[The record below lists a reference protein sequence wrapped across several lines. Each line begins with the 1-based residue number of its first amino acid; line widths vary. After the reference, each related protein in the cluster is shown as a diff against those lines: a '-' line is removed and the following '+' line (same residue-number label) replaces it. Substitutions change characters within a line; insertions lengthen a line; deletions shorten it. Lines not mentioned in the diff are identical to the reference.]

1 MDRSTAENDVIKL
14 PSMGESRRAEGLIPS
29 LLNDNADLRLRYS
42 RVISRAGPRQ
52 RGVSN
57 LPSYRGDTRRKRRVT
72 QRAVETCV
80 LARTAAL
87 MHGVPATFHFLR
99 PVSLAGVL
107 LAFLPSDTHR
117 MRWMHRTPG
126 RDACRRTKTLEGCQ
140 PFERVTSAFLLP
152 SSYRI
157 FLLASLPPGGRESGR
172 DRGREISAGSL
183 PSSRDAKLF
192 RVNGTLR
199 RSFFLRRTSSLFAA
213 AQLSRLENSRGF
225 IASRENRCELRYRG
239 GLFLPIAR
247 RANLAKLSSCESY
260 QPPARLALAEFAFEE
275 TPQLSS
281 PFFSKAIDR
290 DKEPQTLPCRRCEFL
305 PLVPLCPNSP
315 WSSPIF
321 PALRGLK
328 APSGG
333 SVASDGIAAN
343 KSPDWQFR
351 VSQLSPLLPAA
362 SQFTIKMSLS
372 HYLAPRLALKA
383 FDVTFHL
390 PGTATASPKRC
401 VD

>member
-1 MDRSTAENDVIKL
+1 MLVHVS
-14 PSMGESRRAEGLIPS
+14 
-29 LLNDNADLRLRYS
+29 
-42 RVISRAGPRQ
+42 RQ

-107 LAFLPSDTHR
+107 LAFLPSDIHR

-157 FLLASLPPGGRESGR
+157 FLLASLPLES
-172 DRGREISAGSL
+172 GREISAGSL
-183 PSSRDAKLF
+183 PSSRDAELF
-192 RVNGTLR
+192 RVVNSER
-199 RSFFLRRTSSLFAA
+199 YDARRTNLLFAA

-247 RANLAKLSSCESY
+247 RANLAKLPSCESY
-260 QPPARLALAEFAFEE
+260 QPPARLALAEFALVRGNTSAFQ
-275 TPQLSS
+275 PVLLKS
-281 PFFSKAIDR
+281 DR
-290 DKEPQTLPCRRCEFL
+290 
-305 PLVPLCPNSP
+305 
-315 WSSPIF
+315 
-321 PALRGLK
+321 
-328 APSGG
+328 
-333 SVASDGIAAN
+333 
-343 KSPDWQFR
+343 
-351 VSQLSPLLPAA
+351 
-362 SQFTIKMSLS
+362 
-372 HYLAPRLALKA
+372 PR
-383 FDVTFHL
+383 
-390 PGTATASPKRC
+390 
-401 VD
+401 